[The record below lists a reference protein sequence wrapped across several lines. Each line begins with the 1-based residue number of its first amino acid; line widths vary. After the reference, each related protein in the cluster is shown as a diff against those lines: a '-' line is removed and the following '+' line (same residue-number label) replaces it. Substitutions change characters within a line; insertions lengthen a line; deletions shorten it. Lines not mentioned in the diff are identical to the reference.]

1 MSAKRFAEWQ
11 AYYQVEPFGPPAGY
25 WQAGLIASTL
35 ANVNRT
41 KKSQKALTPED
52 FMPRTMTQAGNEEPG
67 EPVDVGAQALHV
79 FQAIAEQQRA
89 SGQGAA

>member
-11 AYYQVEPFGPPAGY
+11 AYYQLEPFGPPAGY

-41 KKSQKALTPED
+41 KKSQKAMTPED
-52 FMPRTMTQAGNEEPG
+52 FMPRGMTQAEND
-67 EPVDVGAQALHV
+67 EPVDVGAQALQV